1 MHLLQ
6 SNFITTDLAN
16 HYKMPDETFLH
27 IFMSTHFTPAPTH
40 FNKGKENKVFTGEG
54 GELKIRFS
62 DSGGTLEG
70 GLASCFRLYFP
81 IPSGCTFPY
90 HIC

>member
-6 SNFITTDLAN
+6 PNFITTDLAN

-40 FNKGKENKVFTGEG
+40 FNKGKENKVFTG
-54 GELKIRFS
+54 GEMKI
-62 DSGGTLEG
+62 LIVVE
-70 GLASCFRLYFP
+70 P
-81 IPSGCTFPY
+81 
-90 HIC
+90 

>member
-16 HYKMPDETFLH
+16 HYKIPDETFLH
-27 IFMSTHFTPAPTH
+27 IFMFTHLLLLQHIST
-40 FNKGKENKVFTGEG
+40 KEKRIKYSQGEG

-81 IPSGCTFPY
+81 IPSGFTFPY

>member
-16 HYKMPDETFLH
+16 HYKIPDETFLH

-40 FNKGKENKVFTGEG
+40 FNKGKENKVFTGGRG
-54 GELKIRFS
+54 GGS
-62 DSGGTLEG
+62 
-70 GLASCFRLYFP
+70 
-81 IPSGCTFPY
+81 
-90 HIC
+90 